1 VIVLGELVEGS
12 FAVLLVVEL
21 ERVGRAFLQI
31 HTKGQEVFVFE
42 VNFML
47 GIHKIAYKVPHLHH
61 EPFNICDHGAELRL
75 WEEFIG
81 QVIKILERGD
91 LLLCGDDEL
100 RLVVLGLLLG
110 EFIKREVT
118 CEDLGNEVGVLVG
131 DDA

>member
-1 VIVLGELVEGS
+1 MGDFEGFRFERFELGKVPGGVVAEVGDGALDVKVVVLGELVEGS

-47 GIHKIAYKVPHLHH
+47 GIHKITYKVPYLHH
-61 EPFNICDHGAELRL
+61 EPLDICDHGAELRL

-81 QVIKILERGD
+81 EVVKIL
-91 LLLCGDDEL
+91 
-100 RLVVLGLLLG
+100 
-110 EFIKREVT
+110 
-118 CEDLGNEVGVLVG
+118 
-131 DDA
+131 